1 MSILKYIS
9 HYPQQVKE
17 RVLQLEAK
25 NKLADYLLS
34 QYPATHSYLN
44 DECLT
49 LFYSAT
55 ALRVSVNNQKRHP

>member
-44 DECLT
+44 DEYLT
-49 LFYSAT
+49 
-55 ALRVSVNNQKRHP
+55 